1 MRIVILFLFISIVAK
16 TQTKDSIIKITKVK
30 SSWYFRTMPIGVYSG
45 AGYMNDR
52 ITQNIEFGRSY
63 GPIDA
68 GIAFGRISQRR
79 DSTLYL
85 QGRVTMDACQYGI
98 FSNEFAVGA
107 GYVFNSQ
114 VPLMLE
120 ISSTIFAQVGKNWGL
135 GIIVGYYDYSG
146 NTRDAS
152 KNLYGLF
159 FRYGLLRDDG
169 GVLMSRSRIGRH
181 HRAR

>member
-1 MRIVILFLFISIVAK
+1 MRIAILFLFISIIANA
-16 TQTKDSIIKITKVK
+16 QINDSIIKITKVK
-30 SSWYFRTMPIGVYSG
+30 SSWYFRAMPIGVYSG
-45 AGYMNDR
+45 AGYMDDR
-52 ITQNIEFGRSY
+52 ITQNSEFGRSY

-68 GIAFGRISQRR
+68 GIAIGRISQRK

-85 QGRVTMDACQYGI
+85 QGRVTMDAAQYGI

-114 VPLMLE
+114 MPLMLE

-169 GVLMSRSRIGRH
+169 GVLMSRRRKGRH
-181 HRAR
+181 HTR